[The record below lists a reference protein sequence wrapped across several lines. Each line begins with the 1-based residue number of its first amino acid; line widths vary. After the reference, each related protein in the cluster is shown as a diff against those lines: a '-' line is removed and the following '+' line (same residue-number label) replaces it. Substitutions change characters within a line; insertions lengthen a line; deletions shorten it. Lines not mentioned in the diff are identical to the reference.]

1 MHSPWESW
9 KLCTLMDDD
18 VAGPEPYKSGG
29 CGVWCVQSMA
39 LLSEASESVNIK
51 FD

>member
-1 MHSPWESW
+1 
-9 KLCTLMDDD
+9 MDDD

-39 LLSEASESVNIK
+39 LLSEASVSQSILNLISQQTQTVK
-51 FD
+51 G